1 MKVERQLSPST
12 GNYQVSHPELLMK
25 ECHEENSKERKIK
38 DWSIVANA
46 SERPKQHE
54 DCWVKYRRFCVA
66 FVKSSFSRLREE
78 RKVVGG

>member
-1 MKVERQLSPST
+1 M
-12 GNYQVSHPELLMK
+12 SHPELLMK

-46 SERPKQHE
+46 SERSKQHE
-54 DCWVKYRRFCVA
+54 DCWVKYR
-66 FVKSSFSRLREE
+66 SSFSRLREE